1 MSSHRHFTLP
11 LLTPV
16 LALAMTLAAPVSMAD
31 SRRDYEFAHQALQ
44 QGKILS
50 LRTVLDRV
58 TAEHAGEPVKI
69 EFDRDDGVYLYEI
82 ELIEPSGNLLKL
94 EVDAITG
101 ALIKL
106 KRRDIERR
114 KR

>member
-1 MSSHRHFTLP
+1 MSSHRHTALR

-44 QGKILS
+44 QGRMLS
-50 LRTVLDRV
+50 LRAVLDRV
-58 TAEHAGEPVKI
+58 TAEYAGEPVKI
-69 EFDRDDGVYLYEI
+69 EFERDDGIYLYEI
-82 ELIEPSGNLLKL
+82 KLIQPSGTLLKL

-101 ALIKL
+101 ELIKL